1 MKYLDPDGRTMGDYL
16 QALRN
21 APDPRSYENVV
32 KNAKSYIAFGKATID
47 YNDNCRLTSFGKIV
61 AFGDLCDH
69 FDLLYEIGRND
80 YSVTQWKYNNGKED
94 ISHLKKLTYE
104 KTFCTYSDS
113 AAFNIS
119 ASYGFG
125 PNAGFLGIS
134 VGATITDDAIFPV
147 IGIGVSTT
155 GFGVSATYLGNNGV
169 STGVDLNI
177 QGSFLLHGNLNNL
190 KLDGVGTPGASVTL
204 DFTLFGVSY

>member
-1 MKYLDPDGRTMGDYL
+1 MGDYL

-94 ISHLKKLTYE
+94 VSHLKKLTYE

-113 AAFNIS
+113 AAFNLTF
-119 ASYGFG
+119 SYAFG
-125 PNAGFLGIS
+125 PGPVGVGVS
-134 VGATITDDAIFPV
+134 VGMTITYDAIFPV
-147 IGIGVSTT
+147 IGIGISST
-155 GFGVSATYLGNNGV
+155 GFGFSASYLGNNGV
-169 STGVDLNI
+169 CVG
-177 QGSFLLHGNLNNL
+177 GSFSGQLGIVTGQFCTPYLN
-190 KLDGVGTPGASVTL
+190 GFSTRGASL
-204 DFTLFGVSY
+204 YYNFTLPGVEY